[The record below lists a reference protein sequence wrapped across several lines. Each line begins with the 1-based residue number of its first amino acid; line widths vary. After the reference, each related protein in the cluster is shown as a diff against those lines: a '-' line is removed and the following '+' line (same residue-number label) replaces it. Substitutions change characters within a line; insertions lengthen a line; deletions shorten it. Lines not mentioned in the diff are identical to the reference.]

1 MTAAGVP
8 PRPTGTMARHDI
20 GVLAVVVSATVAA
33 DLAARSWLVG
43 VFEDHPMS
51 LGPLVLKVHRHVGS
65 AFGFTRVAPSML
77 LAIGAV
83 VVAVAVIAAR
93 HRSVIHAT
101 TSTGLIAGGLI
112 AYATDKMSDGAI
124 TEFVRVG
131 PLPAAGVS
139 GIAVVAGVI
148 GLVLDT
154 WARNEPASAE
164 ATES

>member
-1 MTAAGVP
+1 MV
-8 PRPTGTMARHDI
+8 RRDI

-33 DLAARSWLVG
+33 DIAARMWLLG

-51 LGPLVLKVHRHVGS
+51 LGPLMLQVHRHVGS

-83 VVAVAVIAAR
+83 VVAIAVIAAR

-112 AYATDKMSDGAI
+112 AYAIDKVSDGAI

-139 GIAVVAGVI
+139 GIAVVAGVV
-148 GLVLDT
+148 GLILDA
-154 WARNEPASAE
+154 WARNDPSPADAAE
-164 ATES
+164 S